1 MESRSGNVVAEPDQ
15 SDIGVSIRVSE
26 GSFVGGNGCWS
37 KGFARVSVGSMALA
51 GGEEETAG
59 CHARTCAGEVADG
72 VVVVVAANVIAVV
85 VEHEDD
91 AWDLVARCLPV
102 LWDGL

>member
-1 MESRSGNVVAEPDQ
+1 MVAEPDQ

-26 GSFVGGNGCWS
+26 RSFFGGNGCLS

-72 VVVVVAANVIAVV
+72 VVANVVAVV

>member
-1 MESRSGNVVAEPDQ
+1 MVAEPDQ

-26 GSFVGGNGCWS
+26 GSFVGGNGCLS
-37 KGFARVSVGSMALA
+37 KGFARVSVGIMALA
-51 GGEEETAG
+51 GGEETTG

-72 VVVVVAANVIAVV
+72 VVVVAANVVAVV

>member
-15 SDIGVSIRVSE
+15 SDMGVSIRVSE
-26 GSFVGGNGCWS
+26 GSFFGGKGCLS
-37 KGFARVSVGSMALA
+37 KGFVRVSVGSMALA
-51 GGEEETAG
+51 GEDEKTAG
-59 CHARTCAGEVADG
+59 CHARTCAGEVAGG
-72 VVVVVAANVIAVV
+72 VVAVAVVVAVVAV
-85 VEHEDD
+85 HEDD